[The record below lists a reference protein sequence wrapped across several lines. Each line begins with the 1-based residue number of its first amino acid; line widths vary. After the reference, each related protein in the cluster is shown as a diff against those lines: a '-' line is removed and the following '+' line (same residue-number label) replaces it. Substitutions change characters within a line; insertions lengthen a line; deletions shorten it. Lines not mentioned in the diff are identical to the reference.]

1 MRKNVIF
8 KTNSNNTYLYT
19 ESSLYC
25 ILLNPILERMFQLN
39 LDIQS
44 EDIDLNEEEYY
55 RRKFI
60 FLQKCGLTKHKEIE
74 FVTKPNP
81 EKIKSKLANLPQLV
95 FEVTDK
101 CNLKCKYCGYGD
113 LYENYD
119 QRKTGDIDFVK
130 IKIAID
136 YLVEL
141 WNSPY
146 NISFNNIV
154 DISFYGGEPLVNMD
168 AIKKTVKYLKEKE
181 INSINFTYRM
191 TTNAVLL
198 NMHMDYLV
206 ENDFRILISLDGDE
220 YANSYRITKNGKNS
234 FQQVY
239 KNTLLLKNKY
249 PGFFESNI
257 EFNAVLTDM
266 NSYENIYSFIKG
278 EFNKVPMVSELND
291 TGIRLDKLN
300 MFEKMFKSTTEA
312 QRSFMNEN
320 ELFEDDM
327 FSKSENVNLRSFI
340 HGNTGNTYL
349 SLNSLLDNCD
359 TITHMTSGTCMS
371 FRKKMFLTVNGK
383 ILPCE
388 KIGQTYPLGFID
400 KNGIDIDFEK
410 ISEMYDSMYTPLLKL
425 CKQCYLQDNCSQCVF
440 NIYEKSKT
448 FGKLHCPTFVN
459 KKNMAIYLKMNTSYM
474 EENSSIYEKIIET
487 DLID

>member
-8 KTNSNNTYLYT
+8 ETNSNNTYLYT

-266 NSYENIYSFIKG
+266 NSYENI
-278 EFNKVPMVSELND
+278 
-291 TGIRLDKLN
+291 GIG
-300 MFEKMFKSTTEA
+300 A
-312 QRSFMNEN
+312 
-320 ELFEDDM
+320 
-327 FSKSENVNLRSFI
+327 
-340 HGNTGNTYL
+340 
-349 SLNSLLDNCD
+349 
-359 TITHMTSGTCMS
+359 
-371 FRKKMFLTVNGK
+371 
-383 ILPCE
+383 
-388 KIGQTYPLGFID
+388 
-400 KNGIDIDFEK
+400 
-410 ISEMYDSMYTPLLKL
+410 
-425 CKQCYLQDNCSQCVF
+425 
-440 NIYEKSKT
+440 
-448 FGKLHCPTFVN
+448 
-459 KKNMAIYLKMNTSYM
+459 
-474 EENSSIYEKIIET
+474 
-487 DLID
+487 